1 LPEEKKKL
9 DGTGFDK
16 NVGVKGSHI
25 SGGQKQRVAIARA
38 ILRQPM
44 LLLLDEAT
52 SALDSSNEKK
62 VQDSLDRMMAGKTSI
77 TIAHRIDTIRN
88 SNLIMVFY
96 HGNVSEI
103 GTYSELMERRGHFYK
118 LEKGL

>member
-1 LPEEKKKL
+1 
-9 DGTGFDK
+9 
-16 NVGVKGSHI
+16 
-25 SGGQKQRVAIARA
+25 
-38 ILRQPM
+38 M

>member
-1 LPEEKKKL
+1 MPKEKKKL

-25 SGGQKQRVAIARA
+25 SGGQKQRIAIARA